1 MTHDRPACALRGVA
15 QRRAHRSALGHRAL
29 ARLPSFEVS
38 CHGGDTTRARAHRD
52 SHPLTEVLVGRSDP
66 NGVDVM
72 RRLGYFF
79 VFALLVTTMSAGRA
93 DAGVEWCSEDPTFI
107 VNGNIIDLNTKFLA
121 QYKSQVKPPVVV
133 ELLVPSNAI
142 AAVLT
147 LPGSVPVVGK
157 VTKSLPRWWGLLNM
171 PVVARVTVKA
181 SASFTTYTRVIGT
194 GVWLTTTVSGKSNQT
209 TSNKFYLLLP

>member
-1 MTHDRPACALRGVA
+1 
-15 QRRAHRSALGHRAL
+15 
-29 ARLPSFEVS
+29 
-38 CHGGDTTRARAHRD
+38 
-52 SHPLTEVLVGRSDP
+52 
-66 NGVDVM
+66 M
-72 RRLGYFF
+72 RRLVYCF
-79 VFALLVTTMSAGRA
+79 VFALLISTTSAGKA

-107 VNGNIIDLNTKFLA
+107 VNGNVIDLNTKFLA

-171 PVVARVTVKA
+171 PVIARVTVNA
-181 SASFTTYTRVIGT
+181 TGSFDHYTRAIGT
-194 GVWLTTTVSGKSNQT
+194 GLWLTTTVTGT
-209 TSNKFYLLLP
+209 TNTTTTKTFYLLLP